1 MSWNVHSFPY
11 IIERMSNLEIAGYS
25 LVFAILCLL
34 AYRFLFNP
42 QIVTTPTRTTAS
54 KCPERWSYTDGLCR
68 PMYNTNCMPFD
79 PSKITSIISGC
90 KLARS
95 CGTDWKGMCT

>member
-1 MSWNVHSFPY
+1 
-11 IIERMSNLEIAGYS
+11 
-25 LVFAILCLL
+25 
-34 AYRFLFNP
+34 
-42 QIVTTPTRTTAS
+42 
-54 KCPERWSYTDGLCR
+54 
-68 PMYNTNCMPFD
+68 MYNTNCMPFD